1 MIDKYS
7 DGITPL
13 IAGGRLPEVEMGKR
27 ALVYYVNNDTPD
39 FNLNDSFFTIN
50 CYAQDTN
57 DNQPNAD
64 RNSYL
69 IAQKVVK
76 ELKGLQTTAGGY
88 PVTVSARI
96 IATIPDPSIKESNTA
111 VEVRTEILPETMMKG
126 SFKVEYAPIVAD
138 HTLAVW
144 VDVGMADD
152 CSFVEE
158 ATFLEGSP
166 SNGTKPAINTGVA
179 EQKVNIAFSP
189 WSLDPTNYMALRGAI
204 DTLET
209 DVDGNR
215 SIYTGGLTNITELMM
230 RFTNRRDDVAT
241 AADVIQYP
249 NELLVAGD
257 PIYRD
262 TYFTSFKCSMTAG
275 ASITGKRDDDTDAA
289 IRFPFAMQGIQ
300 DTDRDAGKQLF
311 VIEYKVTK
319 IV

>member
-1 MIDKYS
+1 M
-7 DGITPL
+7 
-13 IAGGRLPEVEMGKR
+13 
-27 ALVYYVNNDTPD
+27 
-39 FNLNDSFFTIN
+39 
-50 CYAQDTN
+50 AQ
-57 DNQPNAD
+57 
-64 RNSYL
+64 Y
-69 IAQKVVK
+69 
-76 ELKGLQTTAGGY
+76 QT
-88 PVTVSARI
+88 
-96 IATIPDPSIKESNTA
+96 
-111 VEVRTEILPETMMKG
+111 TEILPETMMKG

-138 HTLAVW
+138 HTSAVW

-166 SNGTKPAINTGVA
+166 SNGTKPQINTGVA
-179 EQKVNIAFSP
+179 EQKVAIGFSP
-189 WSLDPTNYMALRGAI
+189 WSLDPTNYMALRGQI

-215 SIYTGGLTNITELMM
+215 SIYTGGKTNITEIMM

-241 AADVIQYP
+241 AADVTQYP
-249 NELLVAGD
+249 TESLVEGD

-262 TYFTSFKCSMTAG
+262 TAFTAFKCSMTAG

-289 IRFPFAMQGIQ
+289 LRFPFTMEGLQ
-300 DTDRDAGKQLF
+300 DTDRTVGKQLF